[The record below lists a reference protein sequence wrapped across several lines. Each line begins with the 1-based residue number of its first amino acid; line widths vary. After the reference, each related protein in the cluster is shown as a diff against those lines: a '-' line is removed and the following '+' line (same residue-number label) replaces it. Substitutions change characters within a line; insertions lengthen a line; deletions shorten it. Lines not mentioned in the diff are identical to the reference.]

1 MLGLSIIVFV
11 MNTTTHSLEARIARI
26 EAIIKYLMSPSLPAT
41 KENLDSLFSLGYEKG
56 CLQDELSKARLA
68 EARVIDIMRRG

>member
-11 MNTTTHSLEARIARI
+11 MNTTTHSIEARIARI
-26 EAIIKYLMSPSLPAT
+26 EAVIKYLMSPSLPAT

-68 EARVIDIMRRG
+68 QARVIAVMGG